1 MTPEEKKLEAAAK
14 PKATLAAKK
23 KPLYTVPAETVDIRT
38 EELSFSDEN
47 EEDTYCPRF
56 ITEEFTI
63 NVIYVHIIIFLN
75 FMYFRLIRPCN
86 FKSEYSLLKIL

>member
-1 MTPEEKKLEAAAK
+1 MTPAEKKLEAAAY

-63 NVIYVHIIIFLN
+63 NVIYVHIVIF
-75 FMYFRLIRPCN
+75 
-86 FKSEYSLLKIL
+86 